1 MSMSIILIE
10 ANKGGLREMYGRR
23 FRKGIIAAAF
33 GVGLLMS
40 CFCPTELLVSLLAII
55 VICLGL
61 SCVRC

>member
-1 MSMSIILIE
+1 
-10 ANKGGLREMYGRR
+10 MYERR
-23 FRKGIIAAAF
+23 FRKGILAAAF
-33 GVGLLMS
+33 GAGLLLA